1 MECDKYW
8 ELLSARLDG
17 FLSAEEEGELDAHL
31 AVCPDCRAAGAQLAA
46 LQGAFSELEEVE
58 APEGFA
64 QGVMDR
70 IRAEEK
76 PKVVPLFKRPQ
87 VRALAGLAAC
97 VALAIGLYGAALPQ
111 KGAEGGP
118 ALNSFRRNVQ
128 MGEEDGPQVNAS
140 PAGSEDAPQI
150 AAYAAPG
157 APAASGEAAD
167 GISPRKIS
175 PKYSVGGAAVSS
187 GTPEECAFQNDQYLW
202 MAYDGDTPE
211 PEARIIGSAQSL
223 EDFLLPLPLDA
234 PAEIQTRY
242 SEAYFEAGRL
252 LAVVVTE
259 PSGSIR
265 HQITQL
271 TRGQVIIEQTSPYR
285 TDDLAAWLIL
295 AEVDST
301 FQDGSELEVT
311 VIPWE
316 DHTNS

>member
-1 MECDKYW
+1 MAFDKYI
-8 ELLSARLDG
+8 ELVSLRLDG
-17 FLSAEEEGELDAHL
+17 ELSNDEERELEEHL

-46 LQGAFSELEEVE
+46 LQGAFAELEDIT
-58 APEGFA
+58 APKGFA

-76 PKVVPLFKRPQ
+76 PKVVPLLKRPQ
-87 VRALAGLAAC
+87 FKALAGLAAC
-97 VALAIGLYGAALPQ
+97 LALVVGLYGASQPQ
-111 KGAEGGP
+111 KSDNADIMPRSASKDAVEEFSDVSGCA
-118 ALNSFRRNVQ
+118 ALTAD
-128 MGEEDGPQVNAS
+128 EDV
-140 PAGSEDAPQI
+140 PQI
-150 AAYAAPG
+150 AAYSVPE

-167 GISPRKIS
+167 GISLQKSS
-175 PKYSVGGAAVSS
+175 PADGVTAYSGA
-187 GTPEECAFQNDQYLW
+187 PEDCAFQNDQYLW

-223 EDFLLPLPLDA
+223 EDFLLPLPLDV

>member
-46 LQGAFSELEEVE
+46 LQGAFAELEEVE

-64 QGVMDR
+64 RGVMDR

-76 PKVVPLFKRPQ
+76 PKVAPLFKQPQ

-97 VALAIGLYGAALPQ
+97 LVLAVGLYHTARFSQ
-111 KGAEGGP
+111 KDTVEDFDWMVQ
-118 ALNSFRRNVQ
+118 SFSK
-128 MGEEDGPQVNAS
+128 DAS
-140 PAGSEDAPQI
+140 DAVSGDPDTPQI
-150 AAYAAPG
+150 AAYAAPE
-157 APAASGEAAD
+157 APPANGETAD
-167 GISPRKIS
+167 GISLQKSS
-175 PKYSVGGAAVSS
+175 PADGVTAYSGA
-187 GTPEECAFQNDQYLW
+187 PEDCAFQNDQYLW

-223 EDFLLPLPLDA
+223 EDFLLPLPLDV

>member
-1 MECDKYW
+1 MAIPRN
-8 ELLSARLDG
+8 L
-17 FLSAEEEGELDAHL
+17 
-31 AVCPDCRAAGAQLAA
+31 
-46 LQGAFSELEEVE
+46 
-58 APEGFA
+58 
-64 QGVMDR
+64 
-70 IRAEEK
+70 K
-76 PKVVPLFKRPQ
+76 P
-87 VRALAGLAAC
+87 G
-97 VALAIGLYGAALPQ
+97 
-111 KGAEGGP
+111 
-118 ALNSFRRNVQ
+118 
-128 MGEEDGPQVNAS
+128 
-140 PAGSEDAPQI
+140 
-150 AAYAAPG
+150 
-157 APAASGEAAD
+157 
-167 GISPRKIS
+167 
-175 PKYSVGGAAVSS
+175 
-187 GTPEECAFQNDQYLW
+187 
-202 MAYDGDTPE
+202 
-211 PEARIIGSAQSL
+211 SL

>member
-31 AVCPDCRAAGAQLAA
+31 AGCPDCRAAGAQLAA
-46 LQGAFSELEEVE
+46 LQGAFAELEEVE

-70 IRAEEK
+70 IRAEK
-76 PKVVPLFKRPQ
+76 RPKVIPLFRRPQ
-87 VRALAGLAAC
+87 ARALAGLAAC
-97 VALAIGLYGAALPQ
+97 LGLYHTARFSQ
-111 KGAEGGP
+111 KDTGEDFDWMVQ
-118 ALNSFRRNVQ
+118 SFSK
-128 MGEEDGPQVNAS
+128 DAS
-140 PAGSEDAPQI
+140 DAVSGDPDTPQI
-150 AAYAAPG
+150 AAYAAPE